1 MRLCWEIK
9 QRRSSKNP
17 ECTAKKAVAKVGV
30 ILEHSEFKVSSN
42 GVGEGRR
49 AKISVMNWRPIAV
62 TVGESGESP
71 FLLGPQ
77 SCFGK
82 PLILH

>member
-42 GVGEGRR
+42 GVGGGRR
-49 AKISVMNWRPIAV
+49 AKISVMN
-62 TVGESGESP
+62 
-71 FLLGPQ
+71 
-77 SCFGK
+77 
-82 PLILH
+82 